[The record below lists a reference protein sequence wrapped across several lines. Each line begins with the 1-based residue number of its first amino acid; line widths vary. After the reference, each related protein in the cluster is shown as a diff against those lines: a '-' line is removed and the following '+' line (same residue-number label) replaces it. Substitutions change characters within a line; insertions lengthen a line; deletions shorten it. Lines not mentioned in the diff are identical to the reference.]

1 MATPAPQSEIVS
13 AGAPLAVPSRIS
25 ARRQLVRGF
34 LPLALVVLF
43 ALLAPLIAQYDPERA
58 NPVEALQA
66 PSSTHWFGTNSY
78 GGDVFSRV
86 AYAARLDLLIGFVSV
101 AGSFLIAAPLG
112 AAVGYSRRWWAGLV
126 MRLMDFI
133 QSFPL
138 FIIAMAFVTVS
149 GPSTRNVIIVLGLL
163 NIPIFVRL
171 VRAEVLSLRE
181 RSFVEAARSL
191 GNTTPQIIGKYV
203 LPNALTSS
211 IGQASVNVGWA
222 LLVTAGLGFV
232 GAGVQPP
239 TPEWGVMIG
248 EGARY
253 MITGEWWISVFPGL
267 ALGIAVLA
275 FALAGDALGR
285 LLDVKARSG
294 G

>member
-1 MATPAPQSEIVS
+1 MA
-13 AGAPLAVPSRIS
+13 L
-25 ARRQLVRGF
+25 
-34 LPLALVVLF
+34 
-43 ALLAPLIAQYDPERA
+43 
-58 NPVEALQA
+58 
-66 PSSTHWFGTNSY
+66 
-78 GGDVFSRV
+78 
-86 AYAARLDLLIGFVSV
+86 
-101 AGSFLIAAPLG
+101 
-112 AAVGYSRRWWAGLV
+112 
-126 MRLMDFI
+126 
-133 QSFPL
+133 
-138 FIIAMAFVTVS
+138 VTVS
-149 GPSTRNVIIVLGLL
+149 GPSTRNVILVLGLL

-191 GNTTPQIIGKYV
+191 GNTTPQIIRKHV

-248 EGARY
+248 EGARN

-267 ALGIAVLA
+267 ALGIAVFA
-275 FALAGDALGR
+275 FALAGDALSR
-285 LLDVKARSG
+285 MLDVKARSRR
-294 G
+294 